1 MYIYIYMYNKVDM
14 IWGVSENGEPTLQIS
29 QNCYLEQLKSTELK
43 PDKLP
48 KGQVAK

>member
-1 MYIYIYMYNKVDM
+1 MYNKVDM

-29 QNCYLEQLKSTELK
+29 QNCYLEQPKSTELK